1 MSHIWKVVV
10 MRLCSV
16 KVDES
21 EEAAVA
27 SGDEVIPVKVI
38 NETMGTNFSG
48 QLLEIIKNGET
59 AELSRVVAE
68 GEEKLAGLATS
79 AYEFAPPYR
88 NPPKL
93 WGFGPNF
100 RRHAEDLETVP
111 PPNGPGSYMR
121 PVRNMIGPGDTIILP
136 PQSNRVTAEA
146 ELGVVIGRECRNVTP
161 EEAKSVIYGYTT
173 ILDMTAE
180 DLLREN
186 LRYIARAKG
195 FDTFCSIGPYIVTE
209 DEVDEVEKI
218 HIATKVNGE
227 IIAEAPVSS
236 MVREI
241 PWLLSFHSQM
251 TTLEVGDIIA
261 TGTPGAGVIRHGDV
275 VEADV
280 RGIGHLRNHARA
292 ATAD

>member
-1 MSHIWKVVV
+1 

-16 KVDES
+16 NIDGL

-27 SGDEVIPVKVI
+27 VGEEIIPVKAI
-38 NETMGTNFSG
+38 NEAMGASFSRHI
-48 QLLEIIKNGET
+48 LEIIQNGEV
-59 AELSRVVAE
+59 AELSRVVKDA
-68 GEEKLAGLATS
+68 GGKLSGLSSGNAD
-79 AYEFAPPYR
+79 FAPPYR

-100 RRHAEDLETVP
+100 HRHAKDLETVP

-121 PVRNMIGPGDTIILP
+121 PVRNMIGPDDSIVLP

-146 ELGVVIGRECRNVTP
+146 ELGLVIGRECKNVTP
-161 EEAKSVIYGYTT
+161 EEAKSVVFGYTT

-186 LRYIARAKG
+186 LRYICRAKG

-209 DEVDEVEKI
+209 DEIDDLQKI

-227 IIAEAPVSS
+227 VIAEAPVSS
-236 MVREI
+236 MVRD
-241 PWLLSFHSQM
+241 PYWLISFHSQM
-251 TTLEVGDIIA
+251 TSLEVGDIIA

-275 VEADV
+275 VEAEV
-280 RGIGHLRNHARA
+280 RGVGDLRNHVHA
-292 ATAD
+292 ATAA